1 VLLTWSAPEYYYFS
15 QRGFGAG
22 IALFLPPR
30 AFTTAADQEKM
41 QRRLDGQNVPLVLIN
56 ETRRHEFAMAY
67 PQVDRYLRERY
78 VPDATFVVRD
88 GSNITIAVRND
99 LAPSTSFE
107 QSDWPCDLIPKGF

>member
-1 VLLTWSAPEYYYFS
+1 
-15 QRGFGAG
+15 
-22 IALFLPPR
+22 
-30 AFTTAADQEKM
+30 
-41 QRRLDGQNVPLVLIN
+41 
-56 ETRRHEFAMAY
+56 
-67 PQVDRYLRERY
+67 LRERY